1 MYNKQ
6 FAGRTPGGAGPSHGA
21 RIGWNPGP
29 SRTPPPA
36 RSSVREGVR
45 GVLFPGAIQTP
56 PKSRFDIIVEKI
68 QRELQTY
75 RDFPTP
81 DGKRKLQNLIRKGYN
96 RARVGVVRERATYQ
110 YEYMNYLN
118 QKYNKLRLKN
128 ESGRDDI
135 ADPVEPVMPATPQTP
150 TVVHRYAA
158 NAAAAA
164 AASEAAA
171 ASVNPQADPA
181 PQGSEVKDGGGDNV
195 VDDQDDG
202 TVLLEG
208 EGHSPIRFNPAS
220 GTIQGMERDRWNAG
234 IQGKGKYAAAEY
246 SRRERTPEQ
255 SSKPKAD
262 DPAASSEP
270 ATAVPQNQSAAESSG
285 SNEPA
290 VAAFG
295 LDVGSQ
301 IAQQDQP
308 ANGGPAGGDDER
320 TPAEN
325 RRILNAENVRVG
337 EQQARQRQQ
346 GIEDAQEQGVPAPDF
361 NRRLVPRVVKRTLEL
376 PQITDT
382 YHGRYDRGT
391 MQPYTHLAA
400 MPYGIRIYTAQT
412 LQQVQA
418 KNAKRK
424 RQGYIM
430 YDELEKKWTEIK
442 KKDLP
447 TTAGAQGSALFE
459 SIAKRRRLS
468 ENAGGAEAVITHAAR
483 EARDQ
488 ADAARASA
496 SANPGSAVTNMNAM
510 NRGAA
515 SSYVG
520 TR

>member
-6 FAGRTPGGAGPSHGA
+6 FAGRTPGRGRAGPSPGP
-21 RIGWNPGP
+21 RIGWTPGP
-29 SRTPPPA
+29 SQSRTPSPA
-36 RSSVREGVR
+36 RPTVREGVR
-45 GVLFPGAIQTP
+45 GVLFPTPFQTP
-56 PKSRFDIIVEKI
+56 PPSPFDQIVEEI
-68 QRELQTY
+68 LTEFETY
-75 RDFPTP
+75 KHHPSK
-81 DGKRKLQNLIRKGYN
+81 DGYKKLDNLIRKGYN
-96 RARVGVVRERATYQ
+96 RARVVGLDDTSNDKYQ
-110 YEYMNYLN
+110 YMHT
-118 QKYNKLRLKN
+118 LRARFNNLDRSG
-128 ESGRDDI
+128 ESRRSS
-135 ADPVEPVMPATPQTP
+135 MPATPETP

-171 ASVNPQADPA
+171 ASVNPQADPS
-181 PQGSEVKDGGGDNV
+181 PQCSEVKDGGGDNV
-195 VDDQDDG
+195 VDEGD
-202 TVLLEG
+202 VLMEG
-208 EGHSPIRFNPAS
+208 EGRSPPRSNPYTNEVNAFDRS
-220 GTIQGMERDRWNAG
+220 QRDRWNAG
-234 IQGKGKYAAAEY
+234 IEGRGKYQAGEHSGRNEAPSQRFY
-246 SRRERTPEQ
+246 TL
-255 SSKPKAD
+255 AD
-262 DPAASSEP
+262 DPPALDPAAASEP
-270 ATAVPQNQSAAESSG
+270 ATAVPQNQSTAESAG

-295 LDVGSQ
+295 LDIGSQ
-301 IAQQDQP
+301 IEQQEQP
-308 ANGGPAGGDDER
+308 ANGGPAGEDDR
-320 TPAEN
+320 LD
-325 RRILNAENVRVG
+325 LNAENRRVG

-346 GIEDAQEQGVPAPDF
+346 GIEEAQEQGVPPPNF
-361 NRRLVPRVVKRTLEL
+361 NRRLVPRVVKRTLEM
-376 PQITDT
+376 PQVTDT

-447 TTAGAQGSALFE
+447 TSAGAQESALFAN
-459 SIAKRRRLS
+459 IAKRRRLS

-488 ADAARASA
+488 ADAASASA
-496 SANPGSAVTNMNAM
+496 SHNPGAAVTNMNAM